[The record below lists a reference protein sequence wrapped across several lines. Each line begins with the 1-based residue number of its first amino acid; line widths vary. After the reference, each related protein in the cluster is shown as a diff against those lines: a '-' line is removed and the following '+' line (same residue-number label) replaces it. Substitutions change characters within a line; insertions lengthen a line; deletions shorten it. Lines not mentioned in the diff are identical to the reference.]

1 MLDIRV
7 AEIREGIIK
16 LNLKS
21 DNLCQNI
28 NELRVDT
35 KSQLKE
41 ITERQQ
47 EQDKAIAII
56 QRDLKTAFNRI
67 DEIKEMEQK

>member
-1 MLDIRV
+1 M